1 MIPFL
6 GSDDTLSNN
15 YVIETV
21 AQKLSNEK
29 SDFVYGDV
37 VGSAFKNRYDGEF
50 TYSKLSNKNISHQ
63 SIFYKRII
71 FEKLGTFNI
80 QYKTH
85 ADWDLNLRCFENAGI
100 KKKYIDVI
108 VAEFAGGG
116 ASSAHDITFLRE
128 SLLPRKLLLLREGK
142 IQVGLIEFDR
152 FWRLIRN
159 GKIISSSQIH
169 ITECPRFI
177 SLIID
182 WQNKL
187 PGKVIKIGIASKLLM
202 FLCYI
207 VCCSKKKI

>member
-1 MIPFL
+1 MKISQSTNMNSFRLNNRRQRL
-6 GSDDTLSNN
+6 GSP
-15 YVIETV
+15 
-21 AQKLSNEK
+21 
-29 SDFVYGDV
+29 FVWANAV
-37 VGSAFKNRYDGEF
+37 SASSSARVGFRPSA
-50 TYSKLSNKNISHQ
+50 S
-63 SIFYKRII
+63 
-71 FEKLGTFNI
+71 
-80 QYKTH
+80 
-85 ADWDLNLRCFENAGI
+85 EN
-100 KKKYIDVI
+100 
-108 VAEFAGGG
+108 AEFAGGG